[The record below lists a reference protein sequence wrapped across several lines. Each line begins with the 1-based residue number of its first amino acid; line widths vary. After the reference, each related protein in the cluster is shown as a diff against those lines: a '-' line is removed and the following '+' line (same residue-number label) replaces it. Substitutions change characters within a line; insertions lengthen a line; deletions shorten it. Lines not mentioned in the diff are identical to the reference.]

1 MTIGFIYDGGST
13 YATPDKSMA
22 KQSTPRVLVSNFGDG
37 YEQRIADGIN
47 TLNEVY
53 TLTFATRLK
62 EDIDDIVAFLDGK
75 GGVSSFPLILPDS
88 NVTSNPAGPAGVG
101 EREVKVI
108 TTSYSTTYS
117 YDNFYSLSLSLKRVF
132 EA

>member
-22 KQSTPRVLVSNFGDG
+22 KQSTPRVLVASFGDG

-47 TLNEVY
+47 TLNETY
-53 TLTFATRLK
+53 SLTFRTRPK
-62 EDIDDIVAFLDGK
+62 AYIDDVVAFLDARK
-75 GGVSSFPLILPDS
+75 GVSTFPLILPDS
-88 NVTSNPAGPAGVG
+88 NVSSNPAGPAGIG
-101 EREVKVI
+101 EREVKVV
-108 TTSYSTTYS
+108 TTNYSVTYD

>member
-1 MTIGFIYDGGST
+1 MTIGFIYTGTT
-13 YATPDKSMA
+13 YATPDKTMT
-22 KQSTPRVLVSNFGDG
+22 KQSTPRVLVATFGDG

-47 TLNEVY
+47 TLNETY
-53 TLTFATRLK
+53 SLSFADRPK
-62 EDIDDIVAFLDGK
+62 ADIDDIVAFLDSKK
-75 GGVSSFPLILPDS
+75 GVAKFPLILPDS

-101 EREVKVI
+101 EREVKVV
-108 TTSYSTTYS
+108 TTDYSVSYN